1 MRKLFFFLIL
11 PLFLTTIARA
21 QSVVS
26 VGPGSYASFPPT
38 HEMDGVFTNIAQN
51 AEIDVT
57 PGETRA
63 IPTNDWWTNLIYDE
77 NDQIGG
83 QLWAMPLVVD
93 PTADGLSIY
102 NPYKWNAEGGNLQL
116 DYPV

>member
-1 MRKLFFFLIL
+1 MKKITLN
-11 PLFLTTIARA
+11 LTLALCVAALAWVQSLA
-21 QSVVS
+21 QTAIT
-26 VGPGSYASFPPT
+26 VGSGSYASFPPT
-38 HEMDGVFTNIAQN
+38 HEMDGTFTNLAQN
-51 AEIDVT
+51 AEIDVA

-93 PTADGLSIY
+93 PTTEGLNIF
-102 NPYKWNAEGGNLQL
+102 N
-116 DYPV
+116 